1 MTQEPIQID
10 FSSMV
15 VSQPTTR
22 KITRLAFISR
32 FTDEEAVAIDLAS
45 IGSNE
50 QAAYLRRYMSKVN
63 AAQYIDLDGPVTR
76 SGVIALETVRLLAVG
91 RALEILDTIVKPEE
105 QYRA

>member
-10 FSSMV
+10 FSSK

-22 KITRLAFISR
+22 KITRLAFLSR

-63 AAQYIDLDGPVTR
+63 AAQCIDLDRHDTR

>member
-15 VSQPTTR
+15 SQPTNH
-22 KITRLAFISR
+22 KITRLAFLNR
-32 FTDEEAVAIDLAS
+32 FTDAEAVAIDLAS
-45 IGSNE
+45 IGSTE

-63 AAQYIDLDGPVTR
+63 AAQFIDLNRPDTR
-76 SGVIALETVRLLAVG
+76 SGVIALEAARLLAAG